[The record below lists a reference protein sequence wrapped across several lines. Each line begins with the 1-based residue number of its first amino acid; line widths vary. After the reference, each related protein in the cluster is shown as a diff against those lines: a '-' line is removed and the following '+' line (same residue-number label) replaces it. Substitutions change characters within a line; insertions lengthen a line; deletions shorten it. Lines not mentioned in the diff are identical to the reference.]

1 MKARP
6 APLHS
11 PGLAE
16 PCLKSR
22 SGKIL
27 PGQASRQFD
36 FNPCERKTDARFDE
50 SVGRIDAKGFPMRP
64 TTLVLCLAL
73 AGCAGG
79 TTAPDVTGSTPASQS
94 AARPHSPLARA
105 AQASGK
111 NADWWKEG
119 GVTREKINAMCW
131 MKYETGRNDM
141 PVDKRAD
148 LVNDCVVKT
157 LKEHP
162 VR

>member
-1 MKARP
+1 
-6 APLHS
+6 
-11 PGLAE
+11 
-16 PCLKSR
+16 
-22 SGKIL
+22 
-27 PGQASRQFD
+27 
-36 FNPCERKTDARFDE
+36 
-50 SVGRIDAKGFPMRP
+50 MRP
-64 TTLVLCLAL
+64 TALLVCLAL
-73 AGCAGG
+73 AGCGG
-79 TTAPDVTGSTPASQS
+79 GIAAPEVTGSTPAGPS
-94 AARPHSPLARA
+94 AARPQSPLARA

-131 MKYETGRNDM
+131 MKFETGRNDM

-148 LVNDCVVKT
+148 LVNACVIQT